1 MAYKYRDTQAISIEP
16 VTETGSIVTFENPD
30 DVIGITSLIADIDPI
45 QDGTPWVS
53 PDNTA
58 PYLLRQSPQYGNE
71 YNNEFDTLIGGSI
84 AWNQLTVNGNF
95 NGTTGWRSD
104 ANISASNNELHVQH
118 TASWQD
124 VSQTTPIEVIKGHK
138 YLYSVG
144 IKKSS
149 ADTPVKVYFNDA
161 SNVWGGHSS
170 ISTPQD
176 TNWHEAEVVI
186 NASVTASTSRPSTDS
201 SSASADYYL
210 RNAMLIDLTATFGTE
225 IADYV
230 YSLEQ
235 STAGS
240 GIAWLK
246 SYGFLTKDYYAYNA
260 GGLVSVKTSE
270 HRTTGKNLYKNEQPS
285 SPTTTQ
291 GVTYTRNADGTVS
304 VSGTATGY
312 SHIPLSDFPCK
323 SSMGNIT
330 ISGLDDA
337 NNIVLDAI
345 RPKDA
350 NGNVL
355 ETIAT
360 SAKTITVNLAN
371 YPTVASIGIEIKRQ
385 TNNVACSGTITP
397 QIEFGSTATAYEPY
411 TAHSYPLD
419 SDLELR
425 GIPKLSNGSLYYD
438 GDEYTADGT
447 VTRKYGIVDLGTLNW
462 SYDSSTPRFLV
473 ALSGVKPPSS
483 NNNLGNII
491 TPKYTTTALNV
502 LAYGTIA
509 VSTGGYLSVMDSA
522 YTDAASFKT
531 AMSGVYLVYELA
543 TPTTETAD
551 SFASPQIVS
560 PLGTEEYVDERDVPV
575 PVGHRTSYRNIAP
588 ISGRSEVKIYVSP
601 TTDAEDATVYP
612 VDLNGTRY
620 GKQMN
625 ITTGQLEVCPYYAS
639 YNGETLTGEWISDRD
654 VYAPGTTPSI
664 GAQVV
669 NIGGTLTTEQ
679 LLPTDIKTL
688 VGTNNV
694 WSDSGDITLTY
705 AVDPSLY
712 ITLPKEAV
720 SMDGRYLERMIDGY
734 TTLYVKGRESLGI
747 ELNNYSVGTADGE
760 KIKGSRYPSRT
771 LTIGFQLLCEDE
783 VEFRAKFNQLN
794 NILSIDEA
802 DFIFADEP
810 TMFFTGTP
818 IMDASIEPGR
828 NNVVGEWK
836 LYCAYP
842 FKRSV
847 APIVHASTD
856 ADVVKAGNTATFT
869 FDYAGTRPAR
879 PLLRATFA
887 SAKSGGDYNEDGDC
901 GYIAFL
907 DSEENIIQLGNPDV
921 IDVDELNKN
930 GTLINSEFDNLTN
943 WTASGISVGSI
954 VDAFWNNGQGQT
966 QNYATG
972 VGTLTRAVT
981 GAIGFEFD
989 IVHRLCVSAPAQ
1001 TGTFKVSLKNGNNVV
1016 VGFIIEKTGSG
1027 TLGTVKYILNNK
1039 VVGTD
1044 SIDLSFYNTNFGY
1057 CRRDPVYVT
1066 QYYQE
1071 KEYYYVKKKG
1081 KKKKKKS
1088 RWVTRTRTVQ
1098 SGWSY
1103 TQSNLNSGISRDGG
1117 IVTFSVG
1124 NLADRTFKDSDIDNT
1139 SCTSVV
1145 FETTGTF
1152 HTNAVRSCAL
1162 VRKAGVP
1169 FAEIPNV
1176 FTAGDIVE
1184 GDCNTANV
1192 LLYRAGSAEGHL
1204 EPQYGALGNDWEDF
1218 TIKPGQNIIRAVWSD
1233 WVDENYKPT
1242 IEIIFNEVFI

>member
-30 DVIGITSLIADIDPI
+30 DVIGITSLIADIEPK
-45 QDGTPWVS
+45 QDGTPSRQTVTDDIVTF
-53 PDNTA
+53 DNTDGA
-58 PYLLRQSPQYGNE
+58 AHIY
-71 YNNEFDTLIGGSI
+71 
-84 AWNQLTVNGNF
+84 
-95 NGTTGWRSD
+95 
-104 ANISASNNELHVQH
+104 
-118 TASWQD
+118 
-124 VSQTTPIEVIKGHK
+124 
-138 YLYSVG
+138 
-144 IKKSS
+144 
-149 ADTPVKVYFNDA
+149 
-161 SNVWGGHSS
+161 
-170 ISTPQD
+170 
-176 TNWHEAEVVI
+176 
-186 NASVTASTSRPSTDS
+186 
-201 SSASADYYL
+201 
-210 RNAMLIDLTATFGTE
+210 DLTAE
-225 IADYV
+225 INPIQDLHG
-230 YSLEQ
+230 YSKP
-235 STAGS
+235 
-240 GIAWLK
+240 W
-246 SYGFLTKDYYAYNA
+246 A
-260 GGLVSVKTSE
+260 GGN
-270 HRTTGKNLYKNEQPS
+270 GKNLLNYDAWKTVGVTNGTAVWENNGLTLTATSNDCYTLYNSADFPSNAKVPVSEGDVVTLSWESQETTYRGAVYIFPNGSSSGSVAKNNTIGSVEYTVPSGVTFITIRFGVATSGNTCHYKNIMIRKSGDATFEPYSNICPISGWDEAVIAHSNENLAVDDGHNWYVS
-285 SPTTTQ
+285 SA
-291 GVTYTRNADGTVS
+291 GVITEGSNADPYDSVIVKVESGQQYHVEMSGTDTLTYAFFTNYPSLGSISYNKSREVLVSANAFNATAPINGFIFIRPNNTSVGVQKHVVS
-304 VSGTATGY
+304 VT
-312 SHIPLSDFPCK
+312 K
-323 SSMGNIT
+323 
-330 ISGLDDA
+330 
-337 NNIVLDAI
+337 
-345 RPKDA
+345 
-350 NGNVL
+350 
-355 ETIAT
+355 
-360 SAKTITVNLAN
+360 
-371 YPTVASIGIEIKRQ
+371 
-385 TNNVACSGTITP
+385 
-397 QIEFGSTATAYEPY
+397 GSTAT
-411 TAHSYPLD
+411 TD
-419 SDLELR
+419 
-425 GIPKLSNGSLYYD
+425 
-438 GDEYTADGT
+438 TADGNAFIIDLDGT
-447 VTRKYGIVDLGTLNW
+447 RYGAHIDVTR
-462 SYDSSTPRFLV
+462 
-473 ALSGVKPPSS
+473 GVMVLTHKLI
-483 NNNLGNII
+483 NLGD
-491 TPKYTTTALNV
+491 YTWTYVPSGLRFYTALPEHGV
-502 LAYGTIA
+502 LDGDAIGSQYIKLPW
-509 VSTGGYLSVMDSA
+509 STVISDATKNGAFAFSSDYITVRDLR
-522 YTDAASFKT
+522 YTDGTTFKS
-531 AMSGVYLVYELA
+531 AMTLESATVVYELA
-543 TPTTETAD
+543 TPLTVQLTPTQIEALLGEENNVW
-551 SFASPQIVS
+551 ASTGDIT
-560 PLGTEEYVDERDVPV
+560 LDYGYI
-575 PVGHRTSYRNIAP
+575 YP
-588 ISGRSEVKIYVSP
+588 IQGYSEINIYVSP
-601 TTDAEDATVYP
+601 TEDAEDATVYP

-625 ITTGQLEVCPYYAS
+625 VTTGQLQVCPYYAS

-654 VYAPGTTPSI
+654 VYAPGTAPSI

-694 WSDSGDITLTY
+694 RSDSGDITLTY

-907 DSEENIIQLGNPDV
+907 DSEENIVQLGNPDV
-921 IDVDELNKN
+921 IDVDALNKN

-943 WTASGISVGSI
+943 WTANGISVGSI

-1066 QYYQE
+1066 QYYSE

-1124 NLADRTFKDSDIDNT
+1124 NLSDRTFKDSDIDNT

-1152 HTNAVRSCAL
+1152 HTNAVRSCAW

-1233 WVDENYKPT
+1233 WVNENYKPKV
-1242 IEIIFNEVFI
+1242 EIIFNEVFI

>member
-1 MAYKYRDTQAISIEP
+1 MGYKYRDTKAISIDP
-16 VTETGSIVTFENPD
+16 VTETGNIVTFENPD
-30 DVIGITSLIADIDPI
+30 DVTGITSLIADITPK

-71 YNNEFDTLIGGSI
+71 YNNEVDTLIGGSI
-84 AWNQLTVNGNF
+84 AWNQLVGTSF
-95 NGTTGWRSD
+95 NGLGTTAGTTFTLNTSGTVHVTGTGTGNHFCEYRTNEHSD
-104 ANISASNNELHVQH
+104 FKLIDGHSYAVSIKGVTSGMIAQLLISGSSTIYPISAGVSVETIYKYSARSGDTGVNIRFY
-118 TASWQD
+118 TTSSYSGTTD
-124 VSQTTPIEVIKGHK
+124 VS
-138 YLYSVG
+138 L
-144 IKKSS
+144 
-149 ADTPVKVYFNDA
+149 N
-161 SNVWGGHSS
+161 
-170 ISTPQD
+170 
-176 TNWHEAEVVI
+176 
-186 NASVTASTSRPSTDS
+186 
-201 SSASADYYL
+201 
-210 RNAMLIDLTATFGTE
+210 LIDLTATFGTE

-246 SYGFLTKDYYAYNA
+246 SYGFLTKDYYAYND
-260 GGLVSVKTSE
+260 GSLVSVKTSE
-270 HRTTGKNLYKNEQPS
+270 HRTTGFNQWDEEVALGYFDAPGTWYSGSWVS
-285 SPTTTQ
+285 SKYAIPVLPNTTYYLNTS
-291 GVTYTRNADGTVS
+291 GERMWVTFWKENVP
-304 VSGTATGY
+304 SGTTNTT
-312 SHIPLSDFPCK
+312 DFI
-323 SSMGNIT
+323 SRSTDIT
-330 ISGLDDA
+330 
-337 NNIVLDAI
+337 N
-345 RPKDA
+345 
-350 NGNVL
+350 
-355 ETIAT
+355 
-360 SAKTITVNLAN
+360 
-371 YPTVASIGIEIKRQ
+371 
-385 TNNVACSGTITP
+385 GTITTP
-397 QIEFGSTATAYEPY
+397 SNCRYIHFNLAGAYGTTYKNDICINISKTTGTPKNGDYVAYES
-411 TAHSYPLD
+411 HSYPLD

-438 GDEYTADGT
+438 GDEYRSDGT
-447 VTRKYGIVDLGTLNW
+447 VNRLYRRYTSSTTHTDEYGTLGSGIPYYGIILSN
-462 SYDSSTPRFLV
+462 DSDKIVNGNTKDIV
-473 ALSGVKPPSS
+473 C
-483 NNNLGNII
+483 NLGYI
-491 TPKYTTTALNV
+491 ALRAGEASASGGFR
-502 LAYGTIA
+502 AYDENEFIFYDTRFTSIA
-509 VSTGGYLSVMDSA
+509 VAQQLLADLEIVYKA
-522 YTDAASFKT
+522 KT
-531 AMSGVYLVYELA
+531 S
-543 TPTTETAD
+543 TTETAD

-560 PLGTEEYVDERDVPV
+560 PLGTEEYVDTRDVPV
-575 PVGHRTSYRNIAP
+575 PVGHRTVYKNIAP
-588 ISGRSEVKIYVSP
+588 ISGYSEINIYVSP
-601 TTDAEDATVYP
+601 TEDAEDATVYP

-625 ITTGQLEVCPYYAS
+625 VTTGQLEVCPYYAS

-705 AVDPSLY
+705 VVDPSLY

-921 IDVDELNKN
+921 IDVDALNKN

-954 VDAFWNNGQGQT
+954 VDAFWDNGKGQT

-972 VGTLTRAVT
+972 IGTLARTAT

-1001 TGTFKVSLKNGNNVV
+1001 TGTFKVSLKNGNNVI

-1081 KKKKKKS
+1081 KKKKKS

-1152 HTNAVRSCAL
+1152 HTNAVRSCAW

-1233 WVDENYKPT
+1233 WVNENYKPKV
-1242 IEIIFNEVFI
+1242 EIIFNEVFI